1 MSNLKTISIIGARGY
16 PAEFIGTSGLEVYLE
31 KTVDELLKISK
42 NYRFI
47 IYTKVGY
54 QPKETSLPRRILV
67 KPLPTIRSKV
77 LESVIYGL
85 FASFLAA
92 FDSSS
97 IIWYHGVGPAFF
109 SFIPKLFGKEIIL
122 TVHAL
127 DWERAK
133 WSPLERVLF
142 RWVAKL
148 VFTLKPKV
156 FTVGRSLKNF
166 ISKKWQVDV
175 VYTPKGVI
183 LSLGKVPAYYLKR
196 FGLSKNS
203 YLLYLGR
210 LVPEKRVEWL
220 MEAYLKLKDK
230 FPDLKLVIAG
240 GHGNLPKYEK
250 RLKAKYEDPG
260 IVWTGYVFGK
270 EKRSLLSYCRCFVL
284 PSELEGGNPLS
295 LLEALEAS
303 AFCVVSDEAV
313 EEFKDLGNV
322 FTFAKNDKRSFR
334 KKLAK
339 AVRQAENGYRY
350 NKREIERLKESSWSK
365 TARVYDK
372 IFTNYRLIRY

>member
-1 MSNLKTISIIGARGY
+1 MIDSISNLKTISIIGARGY
-16 PAEFIGTSGLEVYLE
+16 PAEFVGTSGLEVYLE

-54 QPKETSLPRRILV
+54 QPKETSLPKRISV
-67 KPLPTIRSKV
+67 KPLPTIQSKV

-97 IIWYHGVGPAFF
+97 IIWYHGAGPAFF

-133 WSPLERVLF
+133 WSPLERALF
-142 RWVAKL
+142 RWTAKL

-156 FTVGRSLKNF
+156 FTVGKSLKNF
-166 ISKKWQVDV
+166 ISKNYGIDAT
-175 VYTPKGVI
+175 YAPPGI
-183 LSLGKVPAYYLKR
+183 NLFLGKVSTYYLKK

-203 YLLYLGR
+203 YLLFLGR

-220 MEAYLKLKDK
+220 IEAYLELKSKL
-230 FPDLKLVIAG
+230 PNLKLVMAG

-250 RLKAKYEDPG
+250 DLKEEYTDAD
-260 IVWTGYVFGK
+260 IIWTGYVFGE
-270 EKRSLLSYCRCFVL
+270 EKMSLVSFCQCFVL

-295 LLEALEAS
+295 LREALAAERI
-303 AFCVVSDEAV
+303 CVVTAEVMD
-313 EEFKDLGNV
+313 EFKDLGNV
-322 FTFAKNDKRSFR
+322 FTFAKNDKKSFR

-339 AVRQAENGYRY
+339 AVKEVEREYRY
-350 NKREIERLKESSWSK
+350 NKREFEKLKEFSWRK
-365 TARVYDK
+365 TARVYSE
-372 IFTNYRLIRY
+372 IFAKYA

>member
-31 KTVDELLKISK
+31 KTADELLKINK

-54 QPKETSLPRRILV
+54 QLKKTSLPRRILV

-77 LESVIYGL
+77 FESVIYGL

-92 FDSSS
+92 FDSSN

-133 WSPLERVLF
+133 WSPFERVLF
-142 RWVAKL
+142 RGAVKL
-148 VFTLKPKV
+148 VFFLKPKV
-156 FTVGRSLKNF
+156 FTVGKSLKNF
-166 ISKKWQVDV
+166 ISKNYGIDAI
-175 VYTPKGVI
+175 YAPPGII
-183 LSLGKVPAYYLKR
+183 LSLGKVSAYYLKK
-196 FGLSKNS
+196 FGLRKNS
-203 YLLYLGR
+203 YLLFLGR

-220 MEAYLKLKDK
+220 IEAYSKLKGK
-230 FPDLKLVIAG
+230 LPNLKLVMAG

-250 RLKAKYEDPG
+250 ELKEKYTNAD
-260 IVWTGYVFGK
+260 IIWTGYIFGE
-270 EKRSLLSYCRCFVL
+270 EKMSLLSFCRCFVL

-295 LLEALEAS
+295 LREALVAGKI
-303 AFCVVSDEAV
+303 CVVTDEAV
-313 EEFKDLGNV
+313 DEFKDLDNV
-322 FTFAKNDKRSFR
+322 FTFAKNDKESFR
-334 KKLAK
+334 KELVK
-339 AVRQAENGYRY
+339 AVREAEGEYRY
-350 NKREIERLKESSWSK
+350 SKSELSNLKEFSWRK
-365 TARVYDK
+365 TARAYSE
-372 IFTNYRLIRY
+372 IFAKYA